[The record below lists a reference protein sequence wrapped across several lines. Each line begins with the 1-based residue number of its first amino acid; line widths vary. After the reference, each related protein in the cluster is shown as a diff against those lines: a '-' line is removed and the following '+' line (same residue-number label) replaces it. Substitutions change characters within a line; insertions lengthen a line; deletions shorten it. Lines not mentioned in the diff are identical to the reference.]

1 MAIVAAIVPFV
12 GVGSLLADDAVADAA
27 NAADTTGSGTSILE
41 WIPLLSALLTPLAMF
56 VLWRRR
62 DWWPPP
68 AGTPTPWRIPAGAS
82 FALFALAFVT
92 GGILGGLVGDRI
104 GSVFP
109 DDRLLRMAITTWAGV
124 LGGLLGAAPG
134 IAIARQE
141 DGSPD
146 TPAPWPLVP
155 SIVAGVVGLIL
166 ALPAVQ
172 LVSTLGTLL
181 QRWISGIDPDPLAH
195 DTLQLLMSQPADL
208 GWWLIA
214 LGAVLGAPLLEE
226 IIYRGFLQQG
236 MRRLGIAPWIA
247 IMATSALFALMHLP
261 AIPADGRLSALAGL
275 FTLSIALGMLRERA
289 GRLTPCIVAHALFN
303 AFNLL
308 LAGAATA

>member
-41 WIPLLSALLTPLAMF
+41 WIPLLSALLTPLAML

-141 DGSPD
+141 DRSPD
-146 TPAPWPLVP
+146 TPAPWP
-155 SIVAGVVGLIL
+155 
-166 ALPAVQ
+166 
-172 LVSTLGTLL
+172 TT
-181 QRWISGIDPDPLAH
+181 R
-195 DTLQLLMSQPADL
+195 
-208 GWWLIA
+208 
-214 LGAVLGAPLLEE
+214 
-226 IIYRGFLQQG
+226 
-236 MRRLGIAPWIA
+236 
-247 IMATSALFALMHLP
+247 
-261 AIPADGRLSALAGL
+261 
-275 FTLSIALGMLRERA
+275 
-289 GRLTPCIVAHALFN
+289 CN
-303 AFNLL
+303 C
-308 LAGAATA
+308 